1 MFDYFKKVSSESKEN
16 GYITFNNITK
26 RKFFFDFMNEFI
38 KLEEKIKQKDFWKDY
53 KKEKDEES
61 TYFLQVLKPMV
72 KKYFKYKG
80 TIERTSYNY
89 PVQGSAADCTKYAA
103 YLFWKWVLENNL
115 FNTVKFVNIVHDEII
130 VECPD
135 DIVEKCKKQL
145 KDCMEKAG
153 TYFCRRVPLHADPQ
167 IADRWVH

>member
-1 MFDYFKKVSSESKEN
+1 MKKRPTPAKVMIQSVPYESMESHVAIQFGGIGYTISTNLGISEEEGNEVYKGYTEAFPEMFDYFKKVSSESKEN

-26 RKFFFDFMNEFI
+26 RKFFFDFMGEFI

-80 TIERTSYNY
+80 VIERTSYNY
-89 PVQGSAADCTKYAA
+89 PKCMGVT
-103 YLFWKWVLENNL
+103 
-115 FNTVKFVNIVHDEII
+115 IVI
-130 VECPD
+130 
-135 DIVEKCKKQL
+135 Q
-145 KDCMEKAG
+145 
-153 TYFCRRVPLHADPQ
+153 
-167 IADRWVH
+167 

>member
-38 KLEEKIKQKDFWKDY
+38 KIEEKIKQKDFWKNY

-80 TIERTSYNY
+80 IIERTSYNY
-89 PVQGSAADCTKYAA
+89 PKRMGVT
-103 YLFWKWVLENNL
+103 
-115 FNTVKFVNIVHDEII
+115 IVI
-130 VECPD
+130 
-135 DIVEKCKKQL
+135 
-145 KDCMEKAG
+145 
-153 TYFCRRVPLHADPQ
+153 
-167 IADRWVH
+167 